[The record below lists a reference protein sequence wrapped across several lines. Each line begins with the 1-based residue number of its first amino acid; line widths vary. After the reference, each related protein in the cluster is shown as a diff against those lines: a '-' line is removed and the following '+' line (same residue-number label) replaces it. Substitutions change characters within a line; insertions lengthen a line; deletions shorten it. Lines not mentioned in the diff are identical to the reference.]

1 MLDILKWAVYLW
13 TIFEVGLLSSLYWF
27 AYKKMSQ
34 SRIISGL
41 AMFLTALTLLVLYR
55 LVLSYSI
62 ILTKDAH
69 SVLRDLLILPM
80 IGVSVTARIFRKRSI
95 DLGTEELKDE
105 LNDV

>member
-1 MLDILKWAVYLW
+1 MILDIVKWTVYLW
-13 TIFEVGLLSSLYWF
+13 TIFEVGLSASLYWF

-41 AMFLTALTLLVLYR
+41 AMFLTALTLLVLCR

-69 SVLRDLLILPM
+69 AVLRDLLILPM
-80 IGVSVTARIFRKRSI
+80 IGVSITARIFRKRSI
-95 DLGTEELKDE
+95 DLGTESLER
-105 LNDV
+105 